1 MGHLMIGGEAGRPEA
16 ADKVIF
22 DAVHAGDI
30 RVDSTERDG
39 KAVFH
44 LHRRTDVVCKRC
56 KHVSEDELISTC
68 PKCGAKPDD
77 IPGVL
82 AARPRYQGPW
92 GPSLNSRVKGI
103 AEVLFKDG
111 ELEWVPEVD
120 SWFLRPVSPVMDRAL
135 ASRKILEALTAP

>member
-1 MGHLMIGGEAGRPEA
+1 MIGGEAGRPEA

-44 LHRRTDVVCKRC
+44 LHRRTDVYCKRC
-56 KHVSEDELISTC
+56 RETFEDPLISTC
-68 PKCGAKPDD
+68 PGCGAKDKD

-82 AARPRYQGPW
+82 VDRPRYQGPW
-92 GPSLNSRVKGI
+92 GPQLNDKVKSI
-103 AEVLFKDG
+103 AEDLFKDG
-111 ELEWVPEVD
+111 ELDWVPEAD
-120 SWFLRPVSPVMDRAL
+120 SWFIRPKTPVLDRAL
-135 ASRKILEALTAP
+135 ASKKILEALSAP